1 MPYSS
6 FKLQGVVEQFNLTL
20 EERIQLFV
28 NVEPVQPSDFL
39 MMTLDENVPLATAIN
54 SEKARGELIIFPVL
68 LELKRKKHYK
78 IALFSGKEFNV
89 DIANDLN
96 GSPDF
101 LISISPEQYYIKAP
115 FMVLVEAKNQDINSG
130 LGQCA
135 SEMIAAKI
143 FNQKSNQ
150 PIDIIYG
157 CITTGILW
165 KFIKLEKQKLYIDIY
180 EIPLRPIENLL
191 GIFMQILNI

>member
-6 FKLQGVVEQFNLTL
+6 FSLQDVVEQFSLTL
-20 EERIQLFV
+20 EERIELFSS
-28 NVEPVQPSDFL
+28 VELVKPSDFL

-68 LELKRKKHYK
+68 LEVKRKKDYN
-78 IALFSGKEFNV
+78 ISLFSGKEFNV
-89 DIANDLN
+89 DITKGLN

-101 LISISPEQYYIKAP
+101 LISTSPEQYYIKAP
-115 FMVLVEAKNQDINSG
+115 VMVLVEAKNQDINSG

-135 SEMIAAKI
+135 SEMIAAQI
-143 FNQKSNQ
+143 FNQKNNQ
-150 PIDIIYG
+150 TLDTIYG

-165 KFIKLEKQKLYIDIY
+165 KFLKLEQQKLYIDIY
-180 EIPLRPIENLL
+180 EIALRPVEHLL
-191 GIFMQILNI
+191 GIFMQILN